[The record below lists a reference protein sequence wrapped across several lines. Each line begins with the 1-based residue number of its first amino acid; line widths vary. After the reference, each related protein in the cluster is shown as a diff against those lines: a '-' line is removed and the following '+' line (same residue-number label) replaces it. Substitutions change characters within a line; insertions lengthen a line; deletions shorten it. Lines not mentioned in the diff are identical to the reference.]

1 MGCYIRVSTH
11 IAGLAVK
18 PKDVLDTLDLTNFG
32 VKLFLYIGVRSVT
45 IKDFSTLHMS
55 SFPVQVDR
63 SLRPQRLM
71 TKSLVPTT
79 FLLKIG
85 PVTIFTGKSLR
96 TRLVTK
102 TTYI

>member
-1 MGCYIRVSTH
+1 MVFRGKRGGINRRQQGMMGVPNEPR
-11 IAGLAVK
+11 
-18 PKDVLDTLDLTNFG
+18 
-32 VKLFLYIGVRSVT
+32 FLLI
-45 IKDFSTLHMS
+45 LCMS